1 VTDAG
6 TRRRTKNLQAAEYL
20 KRFFEELERLLP
32 VKCYAT
38 YDHSIGRGHDGRVEI
53 RLSAVDWYKI
63 ALTTLDP
70 DPIKAARDAA
80 SAPTKWPDDRAG

>member
-1 VTDAG
+1 MHIAS
-6 TRRRTKNLQAAEYL
+6 YL
-20 KRFFEELERLLP
+20 ERFFEELDRVCP
-32 VKCYAT
+32 VKSYAT
-38 YDHSIGRGHDGRVEI
+38 YDHSIGRGQDGRIEI

-63 ALTTLDP
+63 ALTTLDA